1 MDKEDI
7 LKEIEKKEAGEGR
20 GNKGAW
26 SNVCDED
33 KEINNIHK
41 ENGEDTKSEPNFL
54 EICKD
59 LLLYKQ
65 SSVSRIFTTPP
76 TFDSGISTIFIINN
90 SSIAIFKICHWM
102 HLITKLR
109 I

>member
-20 GNKGAW
+20 GNKEAW

-41 ENGEDTKSEPNFL
+41 ENGEDSKSEPNF
-54 EICKD
+54 
-59 LLLYKQ
+59 
-65 SSVSRIFTTPP
+65 
-76 TFDSGISTIFIINN
+76 
-90 SSIAIFKICHWM
+90 
-102 HLITKLR
+102 
-109 I
+109 

>member
-20 GNKGAW
+20 GNKEAW

-41 ENGEDTKSEPNFL
+41 ENGEDSKSESNFL

-59 LLLYKQ
+59 LLL
-65 SSVSRIFTTPP
+65 
-76 TFDSGISTIFIINN
+76 
-90 SSIAIFKICHWM
+90 
-102 HLITKLR
+102 
-109 I
+109 